1 MTPAVFVDGEAKIV
15 GRVPSPDELKRFLK
29 RKVKNYESKKIV

>member
-15 GRVPSPDELKRFLK
+15 GHVPSVDKIK
-29 RKVKNYESKKIV
+29 KNDVKNP